1 MRYGK
6 RCVFMKQ
13 RRGHLFN
20 PMSKPMFS
28 ANATSDLT
36 RFIRPEA
43 LAAPQSGITDVF
55 TYGWG
60 RPGLI
65 PLWAGEGDMSTPAFI
80 TMRSACAL
88 VSA

>member
-1 MRYGK
+1 
-6 RCVFMKQ
+6 
-13 RRGHLFN
+13 
-20 PMSKPMFS
+20 MFS

-80 TMRSACAL
+80 TEATTRSLAVGETFYTPNRGIPDL
-88 VSA
+88 VPCRSTCRWG